1 MNFLRRLSRFIAP
14 ERRTVIGSIVAG
26 LVFAGSGLIPP
37 LLIRQIL
44 LWHADGPSA
53 ENAIG
58 IIVIRMLI
66 ISISRIGSIVSDII
80 INMQHPP
87 AVSQPQPA
95 S

>member
-14 ERRTVIGSIVAG
+14 ERRTVIGSITAG

-44 LWHADGPSA
+44 LWHADGTAA

-58 IIVIRMLI
+58 IIVIALVVAY
-66 ISISRIGSIVSDII
+66 IV
-80 INMQHPP
+80 P
-87 AVSQPQPA
+87 VSYTHLTLPTILLV
-95 S
+95 